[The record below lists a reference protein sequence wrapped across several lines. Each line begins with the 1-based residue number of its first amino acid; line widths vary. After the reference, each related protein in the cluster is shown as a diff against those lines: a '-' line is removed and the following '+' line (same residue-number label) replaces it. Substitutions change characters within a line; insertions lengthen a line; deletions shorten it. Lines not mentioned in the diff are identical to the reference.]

1 MSTPR
6 RCRSRIVN
14 DVPLRPKPRTHT
26 ETLAPPLTALI
37 SPHINR
43 SGQVSAVGANAR
55 RGARGPTPR
64 RPEVKHP
71 ARTITET
78 HPGLDSVERIIFVP
92 LANCLRRRTPGGTS
106 WIGRDSGR
114 RRSLRQA
121 ARTRQT
127 ATEVMACEPYDF
139 ILQMEFLSAHSIQRP
154 RRGAPGGIGP
164 GPDARL
170 SNESLDNLQ
179 PVGNV
184 APITS
189 AADGSWQIVD
199 PFTQEWIRRLA
210 RRG

>member
-1 MSTPR
+1 
-6 RCRSRIVN
+6 
-14 DVPLRPKPRTHT
+14 
-26 ETLAPPLTALI
+26 
-37 SPHINR
+37 
-43 SGQVSAVGANAR
+43 
-55 RGARGPTPR
+55 
-64 RPEVKHP
+64 
-71 ARTITET
+71 
-78 HPGLDSVERIIFVP
+78 
-92 LANCLRRRTPGGTS
+92 
-106 WIGRDSGR
+106 
-114 RRSLRQA
+114 
-121 ARTRQT
+121 
-127 ATEVMACEPYDF
+127 MACEPYDF